1 MSDLREFLDRGVV
14 GASEVDLVEG
24 VWRTSRRRRR
34 NRRLGAGVAV
44 AAVAVGV
51 VVVSWW
57 GGAGSSLQ
65 DLGPAGGAGP
75 ATPVPTAV
83 VDTLAA
89 NQRFLDGI
97 RAGGLAFDYEPMK
110 SPGWAV
116 TGGRQ
121 VLVGEVDVVRA
132 SGDHFVVTVQ
142 VQQAIPDA
150 HVPELV
156 DAFLHVGSL
165 HDLTAADLDAVGGP
179 VLVALPDQP
188 LPAESAPEVW
198 PYVDGF
204 WLEVP
209 DGIDSPYVDYSEMRS
224 GWPPVDSVE
233 ELAEALTEALTTA
246 KAEETKLPI
255 ECSASWQ
262 NPPPLDPTGLT
273 PAALQTANDLVRL
286 AANCDEGGLIARAI
300 ADGTEIAVAEG
311 EVAEQLAT
319 PDDSDTYIRLAATL
333 ASPMDPEGD
342 QHVFELEGWRVIIDS
357 DGRWVEFSRE

>member
-34 NRRLGAGVAV
+34 NRRLRAGSAV
-44 AAVAVGV
+44 AAVAVSA
-51 VVVSWW
+51 VVVSQW
-57 GGAGSSLQ
+57 GGVGSSLQ
-65 DLGPAGGAGP
+65 DLGPAGDTSTAP
-75 ATPVPTAV
+75 PVPTAV

-97 RAGGLAFDYEPMK
+97 RASGLAFDYEPMP
-110 SPGWAV
+110 SPEWAV

-121 VLVGEVDVVRA
+121 VLVGEVDGVRA
-132 SGDHFVVTVQ
+132 SGDHFVVTVV
-142 VQQAIPDA
+142 VQQAIPDT
-150 HVPELV
+150 HVAERV
-156 DAFLHVGSL
+156 DAFLNVGSL
-165 HDLTAADLDAVGGP
+165 HNLTAADLDAVGGP

-188 LPAESAPEVW
+188 LPADSPPEVW

-204 WLEVP
+204 WLAVP
-209 DGIDSPYVDYSEMRS
+209 DGIHSPYVDYSEMRS
-224 GWPPVDSVE
+224 DWPPMGSVE
-233 ELAEALTEALTTA
+233 ELAGALTEALTTA
-246 KAEETKLPI
+246 KAQETALPI

-273 PAALQTANDLVRL
+273 PTALQTANDLVRL
-286 AANCDEGGLIARAI
+286 AMSCDEDGLIARAI

-311 EVAEQLAT
+311 EVAEQLVT

-333 ASPMDPEGD
+333 AFPRDPEGD